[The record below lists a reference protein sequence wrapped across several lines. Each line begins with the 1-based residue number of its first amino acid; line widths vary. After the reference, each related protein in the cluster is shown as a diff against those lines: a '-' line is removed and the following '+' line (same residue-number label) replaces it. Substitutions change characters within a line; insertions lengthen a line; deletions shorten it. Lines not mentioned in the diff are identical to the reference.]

1 MAIHRIFHVF
11 IRALDGV
18 RRRPWLHLLSFLT
31 LTTAFL
37 SFTATLIVAVNL
49 DHLLARWVGNGELTI
64 YIKDNADPEE
74 TERLASA
81 VAEIRDVERVVTVGP
96 REARAKF
103 IAELGAYGEIVDGVP
118 VQAFPATIDV
128 HLIER
133 ASRDPQIRKSL
144 AQRLSHVGI
153 VESVDLYDN
162 WFERL
167 SALSIVGRLAAWGLG
182 LIAFAVAILVVT
194 AVIRSGV
201 NSRSAEIRVLGLVGA
216 TKRYVQL
223 PFLLEGAIEATVAMV
238 AALISL
244 HLLANSAENFA
255 GDILPLAGASAL
267 ARLAPKTV
275 LLLVAGSAVV
285 GILGARISLR
295 SLSRV

>member
-1 MAIHRIFHVF
+1 MLIHRFVHIL

-18 RRRPWLHLLSFLT
+18 RRRPWLHLLSFFT

-37 SFTATLIVAVNL
+37 SFAATLIVAVNL
-49 DHLLARWVGNGELTI
+49 DHLLARWAGNGELTV
-64 YIKDNADPEE
+64 YIKENADLDELH
-74 TERLASA
+74 RLASA
-81 VAEIRDVERVVTVGP
+81 LSEIHEVEQVVTVEP
-96 REARAKF
+96 AVARKNF
-103 IAELGAYGEIVDGVP
+103 VAELGVYGEMVDGVP
-118 VQAFPATIDV
+118 IQAFPATIDV
-128 HLIER
+128 HLASR
-133 ASRDPQIRKSL
+133 ASRDLATRKSL
-144 AQRLSHVGI
+144 AKRISQVAI
-153 VESVDLYDN
+153 VQSVDLYDN

-201 NSRSAEIRVLGLVGA
+201 NSRSTEIRVLGLVGA

-223 PFLLEGAIEATVAMV
+223 PFLLEGAIEATIAMI
-238 AALISL
+238 AALVGL
-244 HLLANSAENFA
+244 HLLANSAESFT
-255 GDILPLAGASAL
+255 GEMLPIAGASAL
-267 ARLAPKTV
+267 ARLGPNTI
-275 LLLVAGSAVV
+275 LLLVAGSAAV